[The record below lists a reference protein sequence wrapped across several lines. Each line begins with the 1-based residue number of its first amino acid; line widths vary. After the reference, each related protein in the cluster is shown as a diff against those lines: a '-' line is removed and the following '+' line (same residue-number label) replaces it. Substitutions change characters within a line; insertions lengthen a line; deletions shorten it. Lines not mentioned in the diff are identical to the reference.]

1 MLIRH
6 RAVRKDKH
14 VGVQRITDADA
25 TSGRATNYG
34 CWCNIGPSQKTEP
47 LACNELRMLM
57 HHRATL
63 VTQTIWLYC
72 IMQVHCM
79 CPQTQASVAIC
90 FHDINLSIYQS
101 ICLSIYPSII
111 YLPIYLSIYPSTYL
125 SICLSIYLSIFLSIY
140 RSIYLSVYRSSC
152 LSIYLSIYLSV
163 CLSIDLAVSLSI
175 CLSICLSVYLSIY
188 LSTYLSI

>member
-6 RAVRKDKH
+6 RAVVRKDKH

-101 ICLSIYPSII
+101 ICLSIYPSIYLSTYLFI
-111 YLPIYLSIYPSTYL
+111 YPSIYPSTYL
-125 SICLSIYLSIFLSIY
+125 SIYLPKWFGNHYGTVGKQIDGHMLAKFQWPHVGKEWACLKKGYLY
-140 RSIYLSVYRSSC
+140 P
-152 LSIYLSIYLSV
+152 
-163 CLSIDLAVSLSI
+163 
-175 CLSICLSVYLSIY
+175 
-188 LSTYLSI
+188 